1 MKRAE
6 SMADDGE
13 VPPAVTCPI
22 CRRGECSGC
31 EAAAAATKV
40 VALTWEKASG
50 CWLHRLFDTALATSV
65 EPERTFGELSD
76 GSVRPAFVF
85 AVVAEAFAIGSLALV
100 AVLAFAAFAPD
111 LALRTL
117 LDPSARW
124 LLLGVVAL
132 GIASMVGLHAIW
144 GVCLELGARGSE
156 RGSRWAQG
164 ARFGLYACGWDLLTS
179 PAGVLH
185 GLASR
190 GMRGAWPPIG
200 RAIRAPRRATDAYL
214 ERCRKLDRAAQHRGK
229 RFSLITLGAA
239 FVVICV
245 TAVFVFVHVLGLL

>member
-1 MKRAE
+1 MRRAE
-6 SMADDGE
+6 SMDDGE

-22 CRRGECSGC
+22 CRRSECSGC
-31 EAAAAATKV
+31 EPAVAPPEV
-40 VALTWEKASG
+40 VTLTWEKASG
-50 CWLHRLFDTALATSV
+50 SWLHRLFDTALATSV
-65 EPERTFGELSD
+65 APERTFGELSD

-100 AVLAFAAFAPD
+100 AVVVFAAFAPE

-117 LDPSARW
+117 LDASARW

-132 GIASMVGLHAIW
+132 AIALMVGLHAIW
-144 GVCLELGARGSE
+144 GVCLELGARASE

-179 PAGVLH
+179 PAGVFH

-190 GMRGAWPPIG
+190 GVRGAWPPIG
-200 RAIRAPRRATDAYL
+200 RAIRAPRRAMEAYL
-214 ERCRKLDRAAQHRGK
+214 ERCRRLDRAAQHRGK
-229 RFSLITLGAA
+229 RFSLIVLGAS
-239 FVVICV
+239 FVLICV
-245 TAVFVFVHVLGLL
+245 TSVVLFVHVLGLL

>member
-1 MKRAE
+1 M
-6 SMADDGE
+6 
-13 VPPAVTCPI
+13 
-22 CRRGECSGC
+22 
-31 EAAAAATKV
+31 V
-40 VALTWEKASG
+40 VALSWEKAPGS
-50 CWLHRLFDTALATSV
+50 WPRRLFETALATSV

-85 AVVAEAFAIGSLALV
+85 AVVAEAFAIGSLSLV
-100 AVLAFAAFAPD
+100 AVLAFAAFAPE

-117 LDPSARW
+117 LDASARW

-132 GIASMVGLHAIW
+132 AIALMVGLHAIW

-156 RGSRWAQG
+156 RGARWAHG

-200 RAIRAPRRATDAYL
+200 RAIRAPRRAVDAYL

-229 RFSLITLGAA
+229 RFSLIILGTA
-239 FVVICV
+239 FVVIC
-245 TAVFVFVHVLGLL
+245 AASVFLFVRVLVLL